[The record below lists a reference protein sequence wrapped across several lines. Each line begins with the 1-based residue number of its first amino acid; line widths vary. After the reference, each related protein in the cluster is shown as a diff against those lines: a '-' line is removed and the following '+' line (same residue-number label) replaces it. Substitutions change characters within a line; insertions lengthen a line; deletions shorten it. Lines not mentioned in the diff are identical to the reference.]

1 MEKRI
6 TKHPDYTVDEN
17 GNVYSY
23 KTGKQY
29 KMSPY
34 LDGKKNYLMID
45 LMDNGVKTK
54 CLVHRLVAETFI
66 PNPNNYPEV
75 DHINKIK
82 TDNRVENLRWC
93 DRKFNL
99 QRSYETMSAV
109 RNYKVTELLY
119 KNQHIGYFKSTK
131 LACRYATKQYGV
143 SSSSLEKYKHSGDV
157 IINQIDVTTIENIKI
172 IENLDEVE

>member
-6 TKHPDYTVDEN
+6 IKHPDYTVDEN

-75 DHINKIK
+75 DHINKVK

-99 QRSYETMSAV
+99 QQVM
-109 RNYKVTELLY
+109 
-119 KNQHIGYFKSTK
+119 
-131 LACRYATKQYGV
+131 KQ
-143 SSSSLEKYKHSGDV
+143 
-157 IINQIDVTTIENIKI
+157 
-172 IENLDEVE
+172 